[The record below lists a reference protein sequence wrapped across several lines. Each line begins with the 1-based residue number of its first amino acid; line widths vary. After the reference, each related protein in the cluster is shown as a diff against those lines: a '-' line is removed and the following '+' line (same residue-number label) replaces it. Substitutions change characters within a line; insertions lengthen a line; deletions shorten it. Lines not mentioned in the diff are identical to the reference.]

1 MDEKKLRTLLTSNKN
16 KIKTKGLN
24 HPIIFNLK
32 SESDKRKLVLLF
44 KKNKQLGIV
53 DNFDSWLKESFII
66 RNPKFK
72 AEKDFNKNQSYLE
85 FCKQN
90 NIDLKNKI
98 FSGVWVFYPWKN
110 QLVHLIKESLYYEV
124 LTARNKFLITKY
136 EQDKFHKLK
145 IGIAGL
151 SVGQS
156 AALTIATL
164 GGARNMKLA
173 DFDVLEGSNLNRIR
187 GSVAEINESKCDI
200 AARQIYEINPYT
212 NLSLYYEGLNDK
224 NVDEFIDSLDIIID
238 EIDNFHI
245 KALLR
250 AKAKEKK
257 IPLVMAF
264 DTADGVVLDVE
275 RYDINSKQEPFFG
288 RVDNKIFESL
298 LKLTPDPIEIPKLV
312 IRTMGKET
320 IPDLFKSSILKV
332 GTELS
337 GVPQLGSTAF
347 LAGSLVAFAI
357 KMIASNSDINGRFY
371 IDFRNL
377 TKTKY
382 TLNLNHREK
391 EFFKKLIS

>member
-212 NLSLYYEGLNDK
+212 N
-224 NVDEFIDSLDIIID
+224 
-238 EIDNFHI
+238 
-245 KALLR
+245 
-250 AKAKEKK
+250 
-257 IPLVMAF
+257 
-264 DTADGVVLDVE
+264 
-275 RYDINSKQEPFFG
+275 
-288 RVDNKIFESL
+288 
-298 LKLTPDPIEIPKLV
+298 
-312 IRTMGKET
+312 
-320 IPDLFKSSILKV
+320 
-332 GTELS
+332 
-337 GVPQLGSTAF
+337 
-347 LAGSLVAFAI
+347 
-357 KMIASNSDINGRFY
+357 
-371 IDFRNL
+371 
-377 TKTKY
+377 
-382 TLNLNHREK
+382 
-391 EFFKKLIS
+391 